1 MELDAAALL
10 VQQAAKDLDDNGNKK
25 ARGAIAAA
33 KVAAPKAALSC
44 LDAAIQ
50 AHGGGGVSDDYP
62 LAYLWANARTLRIA
76 DGPDEVHLLTI
87 AKLRFNNVSSKL

>member
-10 VQQAAKDLDDNGNKK
+10 VQSAAKELDDHGNKK
-25 ARGAIAAA
+25 ARGSIAAA
-33 KVAAPKAALSC
+33 KVAAPKAALAC

-50 AHGGGGVSDDYP
+50 AHGGGGVSDDFP

-87 AKLRFNNVSSKL
+87 AKLRLKRASKL